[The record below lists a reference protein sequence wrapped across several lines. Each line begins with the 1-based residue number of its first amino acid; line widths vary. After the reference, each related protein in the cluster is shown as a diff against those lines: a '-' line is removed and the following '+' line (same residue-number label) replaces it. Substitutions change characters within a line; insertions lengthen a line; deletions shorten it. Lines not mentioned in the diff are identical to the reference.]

1 MTRRI
6 RPLLVVTVALAAVLL
21 SRPALAG
28 PPLLC
33 FPFDIGSARS
43 LPMGQGN
50 WHATDPQYDVSR
62 LVPDTLALL
71 APDTPVMVRMETIRR
86 ATIYASA
93 HPKLANALLNE
104 LQARAAAPQ
113 PAVAAL
119 AVFDFGYLVESY
131 REAKYMFKEPVPALD
146 RIDGYQLVL
155 KAHALQNDAAM
166 QHAAKLIIDGRPTR
180 STK

>member
-1 MTRRI
+1 
-6 RPLLVVTVALAAVLL
+6 
-21 SRPALAG
+21 
-28 PPLLC
+28 
-33 FPFDIGSARS
+33 
-43 LPMGQGN
+43 
-50 WHATDPQYDVSR
+50 
-62 LVPDTLALL
+62 VPDTLALL

-131 REAKYMFKEPVPALD
+131 KEAKYLFKEPVPAID

-166 QHAAKLIIDGRPTR
+166 QHAAKLIVDGQPRG
-180 STK
+180 TK

>member
-1 MTRRI
+1 
-6 RPLLVVTVALAAVLL
+6 LLVATVALAAVLI

-43 LPMGQGN
+43 LPMGHGSWQ
-50 WHATDPQYDVSR
+50 ATDPSYDVSK

-71 APDTPVMVRMETIRR
+71 NGQTPVMVRMETIRR

-93 HPKLANALLNE
+93 HPKVANALLNE

-113 PAVAAL
+113 PAVVAL
-119 AVFDFGYLVESY
+119 AMFDFGYLVESY
-131 REAKYMFKEPVPALD
+131 KEAKYMFKEPVPALD
-146 RIDGYQLVL
+146 RVDGYQLVL
-155 KAHALQNDAAM
+155 RAQALQNDEAM
-166 QHAAKLIIDGRPTR
+166 QHAAKLIVDGYPRA
-180 STK
+180 TK